1 MEVHSEM
8 NEFYNE
14 RIIREPPL
22 PSHTHTHRASSL
34 IHYMTLDNKAHLKSN
49 NITRSFVLEASYEGV
64 HDAN

>member
-22 PSHTHTHRASSL
+22 PSHTHTQGKL
-34 IHYMTLDNKAHLKSN
+34 LNTL
-49 NITRSFVLEASYEGV
+49 
-64 HDAN
+64 HDFG